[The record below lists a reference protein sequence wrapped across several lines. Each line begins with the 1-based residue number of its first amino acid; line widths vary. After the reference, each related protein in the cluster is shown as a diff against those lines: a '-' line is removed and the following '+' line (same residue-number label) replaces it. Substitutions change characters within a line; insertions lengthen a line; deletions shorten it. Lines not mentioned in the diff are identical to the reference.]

1 VDLAARIDTQLRERL
16 EEAVDFACLDA
27 LVAHRRAR
35 GLPPL
40 EADSA
45 RDRAEYEASVRAF
58 LAHLEATVAADLTP
72 VQAARLEATGR
83 EAPDEPARLIA
94 VQVTLARELPDY
106 WQRFEAGRASFS
118 VESALASGGQ
128 RRGLLR
134 RLFRRG

>member
-1 VDLAARIDTQLRERL
+1 MDLVARIEAELRERL
-16 EEAVDFACLDA
+16 EAAVDFVCLGA
-27 LVAHRRAR
+27 LVERRRAR
-35 GLPPL
+35 GQPPL
-40 EADSA
+40 DSDST